1 MNHIQRKRL
10 FLILMMKVTLYTCF
24 SIIIKKISLSVTD
37 IDSKNDDVIVNEL
50 NASWSM
56 NSDKLTLSNISF
68 TVNKVRY
75 TNTLV
80 DE

>member
-1 MNHIQRKRL
+1 MNSI
-10 FLILMMKVTLYTCF
+10 FL
-24 SIIIKKISLSVTD
+24 TD
-37 IDSKNDDVIVNEL
+37 IDHKNDDVIVHEL

-75 TNTLV
+75 TDLLF